1 MKSYLFNVQ
10 KSSQLTYGDKNFPL
24 LCRNGEKDYLLE
36 KFNYNNV
43 TVKAYKMD
51 EWRTATFGYV
61 RPGSE
66 PLDPPPDPEPVPE
79 PILTTQQIVAIY
91 LKQNWFFILGLA
103 AVGTTVLAVRK
114 RPPRQYEN
122 ANRTS

>member
-1 MKSYLFNVQ
+1 
-10 KSSQLTYGDKNFPL
+10 
-24 LCRNGEKDYLLE
+24 
-36 KFNYNNV
+36 
-43 TVKAYKMD
+43 MD